1 MVTFWSCCEFARQ
14 ERRHFRFR
22 LVFVGSVEKMF
33 NGRAVVRFSGIFQS
47 VGSPGGSLLNTNTFT
62 QRKGEATKN
71 Y

>member
-1 MVTFWSCCEFARQ
+1 MGYSDWFP
-14 ERRHFRFR
+14 
-22 LVFVGSVEKMF
+22 LGGVEKMF

-62 QRKGEATKN
+62 QREGEATKN